1 MKKIILVVIPVWD
14 AAPFASPGCELSLT
28 LELRRGLVGRK
39 RRLAGLLSG
48 LGLFG
53 GRRWRGGLGGLRGGL
68 LGWWRRGGLGG
79 FPGSLAGLG
88 DRRLPWGWGR
98 AA

>member
-1 MKKIILVVIPVWD
+1 MKKININVVTWRGATEPLG
-14 AAPFASPGCELSLT
+14 ASIGELSLA
-28 LELRRGLVGRK
+28 LELRRGLGGWR
-39 RRLAGLLSG
+39 RRLGGQLSG
-48 LGLFG
+48 RL
-53 GRRWRGGLGGLRGGL
+53 LGGLRGGL

-98 AA
+98 AD